1 MNIGAFAVVTWV
13 QHRGRGMELDD
24 YNGLAAREPLAA
36 AALTVFLI
44 SLMGIP
50 PTIGFYAKY
59 QVIVAAIEIGT
70 IGLILALAIVVLSA
84 VSAFY
89 YLRVVAAMYFN
100 APEGELRPA
109 KTGLLNVGIG
119 AMAVTSLLGGILLS
133 GTIVQLADRWYRALT
148 VMLAYVGMGG

>member
-1 MNIGAFAVVTWV
+1 
-13 QHRGRGMELDD
+13 
-24 YNGLAAREPLAA
+24 
-36 AALTVFLI
+36 
-44 SLMGIP
+44 MGIP

-59 QVIVAAIEIGT
+59 QVIVAAIEIGS

-100 APEGELRPA
+100 APERELRPA

-119 AMAVTSLLGGILLS
+119 AMAVASLLGGIVFS
-133 GTIVQLADRWYRALT
+133 GSIVELADRWYRALT
-148 VMLAYVGMGG
+148 VMLAYAGMSG

>member
-1 MNIGAFAVVTWV
+1 MD
-13 QHRGRGMELDD
+13 LDD

-59 QVIVAAIEIGT
+59 YVIVAAIEIGSV
-70 IGLILALAIVVLSA
+70 GLILSLGIVVLSA

-100 APEGELRPA
+100 PPERELRPA
-109 KTGLLNVGIG
+109 RTGLLNVGIA
-119 AMAVTSLLGGILLS
+119 AMAITSIFGGIVLS
-133 GTIVQLADRWYRALT
+133 GMIIELASRWFRALQ
-148 VMLAYVGMGG
+148 VMVAYIGLPG

>member
-24 YNGLAAREPLAA
+24 YNGLATREPLAA

-59 QVIVAAIEIGT
+59 QVIVAAIEIGA

-100 APEGELRPA
+100 PPRSASCDRPRP
-109 KTGLLNVGIG
+109 GCS
-119 AMAVTSLLGGILLS
+119 TSAS
-133 GTIVQLADRWYRALT
+133 ARWRW
-148 VMLAYVGMGG
+148 